1 MVDLKETDKRIM
13 QTLKNFQQATVRR
26 VDELFRNGQNRVL
39 VADEVGLGKTLVAR
53 GVIAKTARLR
63 SEQGD
68 NLFKVVYICS
78 NQNIASQN
86 IGKLKISED
95 ITVDGVT
102 DTRLSMQHLKIFE
115 QENDSELL
123 NRFIQLIPLTPD
135 TSFRI
140 TIGCGSVRERAL
152 IFAVLRQIPDFS
164 DYLPELE
171 TLMTDTANAS
181 WQYWMDLYENRVEQ
195 CNLKSKG
202 NYLSTMRRKLEQ
214 GFAQNMV
221 DRDILSLCSKI
232 RTAGGGRIGGA
243 EWNSVLGKIRML
255 FAQISVDLLEPDL
268 VILDEFQR
276 FRFLIGADGETET
289 GLLARR
295 FFSNENVKILL
306 LSATPYKLYSTLE
319 EISESGVDEH
329 YAEFFEVIRFLLND
343 KSKLKEFRTVWDDYS
358 ASLREFS
365 IKRFSVLQFKRK
377 AEDALYQGVCR
388 TERISA
394 IKTGDFIDDS
404 SIREPLQV
412 NEKDIGTYLQAQQLL
427 SEIGEHSIMPVDY
440 VKSCPYPLSFMMD
453 YKIKKKLEQYF
464 STHSDEV
471 QKARKDLLWVDE
483 RKLRNYV
490 ELDRS
495 NARLEKLKEIAFQNK
510 AELLLW
516 IPPSKPYYEPQG
528 VFRNAEGFS
537 KTLVF
542 SSWEMV
548 PRMIAAL
555 MSYEYERKTVGRL
568 AAQAKNADRRNATYF
583 TKSGKRY
590 PSARLRFSLL
600 LGEPKAMSLF
610 CLLYP
615 SAFLANSYQPIDC
628 LNKGLCLREIER
640 QVKAAVTKKLAS
652 LKVHQK
658 TFARVDERWY
668 HLAPLLM
675 DDPEAVSAW
684 LNSRNLI
691 NDSDDGDADSGQKG
705 YRKHVQRL
713 KEEYEAVTAHTLALG
728 RMPDDL
734 ADILTNMAIASPAVC
749 LFRAI
754 GSDAVLAT
762 RLAKTLINRLNSPES
777 TAVIELCCGKLR
789 DDGAHWQNVLRYF
802 KDGNF
807 QSVADEYAHMLT
819 ESFALQEDENRAKKL
834 YQYMEDAFSFRTS
847 AYSVDTYRA
856 FEARAKKLNEKEISM
871 RSHFAV
877 GFYKGKGEESKQ
889 VNHKESIRN
898 AFNSPLRPFVLA
910 TTSIGQE
917 GLDFHYYCRR
927 VVHWNLPS
935 NPVDLEQREGRVN
948 RFECLAIRQSIAEK
962 YGNIKYHNDI
972 WEEMFR
978 YAEKHEAGECEL
990 IPYWC
995 LPNDQKYKIERIV
1008 PEYPLS
1014 RDIGS
1019 YERLIQI
1026 LSLYRLSLG
1035 QPRQEELLETIFQ
1048 NAGSNEDLKELFIN
1062 LSPFYRKER
1071 R

>member
-1 MVDLKETDKRIM
+1 MTDLKETEKRTI
-13 QTLKNFQQATVRR
+13 QTLKNFQQATVER
-26 VDELFRNGQNRVL
+26 VYELFTGGQNRVL

-53 GVIAKTARLR
+53 GVIAKTARLH

-123 NRFIQLIPLTPD
+123 SRFIQLIPLTPD

-140 TIGCGSVRERAL
+140 TSGCGSVRERAL
-152 IFAVLRQIPDFS
+152 IFSVLRRIPDFS
-164 DYLPELE
+164 NYLPELE
-171 TLMTDTANAS
+171 TLMTDMANAS
-181 WQYWMDLYENRVEQ
+181 WRYWTDLYENRVEQ

-202 NYLSTMRRKLEQ
+202 AYLSTVTRKLKE
-214 GFAQNMV
+214 GFAQGGA
-221 DRDILSLCSKI
+221 DREILRLCARI
-232 RTAGGGRIGGA
+232 RSTGGGRIGGA

-255 FAQISVDLLEPDL
+255 FAQISVDLLNPDL

-289 GLLARR
+289 GLLARS

-329 YAEFFEVIRFLLND
+329 YSEFFEVIRFLLND
-343 KSKLKEFRTVWDDYS
+343 KSKLREFQTVWDDYS

-365 IKRFSVLQFKRK
+365 NKSLSVLQIKRK
-377 AEDALYQGVCR
+377 AENAMYQGVCR

-394 IKTGDFIDDS
+394 VQNGDFIDDS

-412 NEKDIGTYLQAQQLL
+412 NEKDIGSYLQAQQLL
-427 SEIGEHSIMPVDY
+427 SEIGEHSVMPVDY

-453 YKIKKKLEQYF
+453 YKIKKNLEQYF
-464 STHSDEV
+464 SIHSDEV
-471 QKARKDLLWVDE
+471 QKARKNLLWVDE
-483 RKLRNYV
+483 RKLNNYA
-490 ELDRS
+490 ELDQS

-528 VFRNAEGFS
+528 VFRNTEGFS

-542 SSWEMV
+542 SAWEMV

-555 MSYEYERKTVGRL
+555 TSYEYERKTVGRL

-615 SAFLANSYQPIDC
+615 STFLADSYRPIDC
-628 LNKGLCLREIER
+628 LNSGLGIREIER
-640 QVKAAVTKKLAS
+640 QVKAVVTKKLGSIKA
-652 LKVHQK
+652 HQK
-658 TFARVDERWY
+658 SFAREDERWY

-675 DDPEAVSAW
+675 DNPEAVSAW
-684 LNSRNLI
+684 LNNGSLVD
-691 NDSDDGDADSGQKG
+691 DSDTGDADRGQKG
-705 YRKHVQRL
+705 YRKHLQRL
-713 KEEYEAVTAHTLALG
+713 KEEYEAVTAHTSALG
-728 RMPDDL
+728 RMPNDL

-754 GSDAVLAT
+754 GRDAILAT

-807 QSVADEYAHMLT
+807 QSVMDEYAHMLT
-819 ESFALQEDENRAKKL
+819 ESYALKQDENRAVKL

-847 AYSVDTYRA
+847 VYSVDTYRA

-935 NPVDLEQREGRVN
+935 NPVDLEQREGRIN
-948 RFECLAIRQSIAEK
+948 RFECLALRQSIAEK
-962 YGNIKYHNDI
+962 YGNIQFRNDI

-978 YAEKHEAGECEL
+978 YAEEHETGECEL

-995 LPNDQKYKIERIV
+995 LPNDQKYKIERVV

-1048 NAGSNEDLKELFIN
+1048 NVGKNEELKELFIN
-1062 LSPFYRKER
+1062 LSPFYRKD
-1071 R
+1071 